1 VNALPTVGVE
11 VLEVN
16 VMVGE
21 LTALTVK
28 ASVADPVPAEL
39 LALIVT
45 LVAPAAVGVPEIT
58 PLVVLIDN
66 PAGKPVALKLV
77 GLLLAAIT

>member
-1 VNALPTVGVE
+1 VNVLPTVGVE
-11 VLEVN
+11 VLEVK

-45 LVAPAAVGVPEIT
+45 FDVPAAVGVPEIT

-77 GLLLAAIT
+77 GLLLAVIT

>member
-1 VNALPTVGVE
+1 VNVLPTVGVE
-11 VLEVN
+11 VLEVRAI
-16 VMVGE
+16 VGDVI
-21 LTALTVK
+21 ALIVNT
-28 ASVADPVPAEL
+28 SVADPVPAEL

-45 LVAPAAVGVPEIT
+45 FDVPAAVGVPEIT

-77 GLLLAAIT
+77 GLLPAVMV

>member
-1 VNALPTVGVE
+1 VNVLPTVGVE
-11 VLEVN
+11 VLDVN

-21 LTALTVK
+21 LTALTVNTR
-28 ASVADPVPAEL
+28 VADPVPAEL

-45 LVAPAAVGVPEIT
+45 LVVPAAVGVPEMT

-66 PAGKPVALKLV
+66 PAGKPVAVKLV
-77 GLLLAAIT
+77 GLLLAVIV